1 MTWTTRS
8 IITKLTCATFSGA
21 HLYVIH
27 LISDLPS
34 PSSSLVCS
42 TAHWCPDAKCVCSSG
57 LELKRC
63 RKPHIRSHKI
73 YTHTQRR
80 TRRRVSDG
88 LHGKKRSSPLSS
100 CGTLHCTRMNPIT
113 SCHPAQQTA
122 QCHEDCYGISHPAL
136 LCLIPLSDSFMN
148 GINKLSRP
156 VSRLHFS
163 SQRNRHSVGVCEG
176 PEVRGGE
183 GLSEAFYQLLNAR
196 CAAGACTL
204 H

>member
-73 YTHTQRR
+73 YTHTEEDEEEGVWRFTWQKA
-80 TRRRVSDG
+80 
-88 LHGKKRSSPLSS
+88 LL
-100 CGTLHCTRMNPIT
+100 
-113 SCHPAQQTA
+113 TA
-122 QCHEDCYGISHPAL
+122 QLMRHSSLHSDESHHLLPSCSANRSVPWRLLWYFTPCPAL
-136 LCLIPLSDSFMN
+136 PHSSE
-148 GINKLSRP
+148 RQ
-156 VSRLHFS
+156 LHEW
-163 SQRNRHSVGVCEG
+163 H
-176 PEVRGGE
+176 
-183 GLSEAFYQLLNAR
+183 
-196 CAAGACTL
+196 
-204 H
+204 